1 MTAADS
7 SNSALA
13 VPADLPITVLA
24 LDTTAGCCSVALR
37 TQDRVLARAA
47 PMIQG
52 HSRHLLGMVEAV
64 ITESGLPAN
73 HIAAIGFGCGP
84 GSFTGL
90 RVACGVAQGLGLG
103 WDRPLVAVD
112 SLLTLAWLAAHSPA
126 GERLPETARIAV
138 ALDLRMQEICH
149 AIYPIARLRAAAQG
163 GDWPE
168 AETGPT
174 LGAAERARDAFDA
187 LDLDGLALAGD
198 GFTASA
204 LLAQWRVERGAAV
217 PRPPEAVQP
226 LASAVAAL
234 AAIGLRAGR
243 AVPAEAAS
251 PWYLRDKVALN
262 VTEQAALRAA
272 RAAAR

>member
-7 SNSALA
+7 STSELSP
-13 VPADLPITVLA
+13 PADLRATVLA
-24 LDTTAGCCSVALR
+24 LDTTAGCCSVALSV
-37 TQDRVLARAA
+37 QGRVIARAE

-52 HSRHLLGMVEAV
+52 HSRHVLGMIEAV
-64 ITESGLPAN
+64 IAESGLPAD

-126 GERLPETARIAV
+126 GSELPQTARIAV

-149 AIYPIARLRAAAQG
+149 AIYPIASLRAAAQG
-163 GDWPE
+163 GSWPQL
-168 AETGPT
+168 ETGPV
-174 LGAAERARDAFDA
+174 LGPADRARDAFDA
-187 LDLDGLALAGD
+187 LDLDQLVLAGD
-198 GFTASA
+198 GFAASA
-204 LLAQWRVERGAAV
+204 LLAQWRAERGAAV
-217 PRPPEAVQP
+217 PRPQEAVQP
-226 LASAVAAL
+226 LASAVATL

-243 AVPAEAAS
+243 AVPAQAAS